1 MLLSTLR
8 SCDNLS
14 GAREGRWAYQHG
26 GDFGNDG
33 GVTNWWPKP
42 SVFPSGLTD
51 WLGLPLSLYSSS
63 YSGDNIYLGE
73 YDWKVDSLK
82 HALPVDRRFYDDI
95 FRNAS
100 FGKPRDDPRRTGIRM
115 FEQDFLCSIN
125 GHTQLTNQDVV
136 TGQRWFQVIPP
147 VPSLFTLLAI
157 SCPSPPFSPVFC
169 AVSPSR
175 RDGQMSSKT
184 EPRAKKQWHEDQE
197 GS

>member
-1 MLLSTLR
+1 MLVS
-8 SCDNLS
+8 
-14 GAREGRWAYQHG
+14 RWAYQHG

-63 YSGDNIYLGE
+63 YSGDNIYLGQ

-125 GHTQLTNQDVV
+125 GKTQLTNGPPLRSHSAFCVGDAAPLTVESSVPLQV
-136 TGQRWFQVIPP
+136 T
-147 VPSLFTLLAI
+147 
-157 SCPSPPFSPVFC
+157 
-169 AVSPSR
+169 
-175 RDGQMSSKT
+175 
-184 EPRAKKQWHEDQE
+184 
-197 GS
+197 

>member
-63 YSGDNIYLGE
+63 YSGDNVYLGE

-82 HALPVDRRFYDDI
+82 HRSMLSLKEYGLPLHRAYDQHEHNLVFPQRRWML
-95 FRNAS
+95 
-100 FGKPRDDPRRTGIRM
+100 KT
-115 FEQDFLCSIN
+115 FEK
-125 GHTQLTNQDVV
+125 V
-136 TGQRWFQVIPP
+136 T
-147 VPSLFTLLAI
+147 L
-157 SCPSPPFSPVFC
+157 
-169 AVSPSR
+169 
-175 RDGQMSSKT
+175 
-184 EPRAKKQWHEDQE
+184 
-197 GS
+197 

>member
-1 MLLSTLR
+1 MSRNTWLR
-8 SCDNLS
+8 SCDHLS
-14 GAREGRWAYQHG
+14 DAREGRWAYQHG

-63 YSGDNIYLGE
+63 YSGDNIYLGQ

-125 GHTQLTNQDVV
+125 GKTQLTNGPPLRSHSAFCVGDAAPLTVESSVPLQV
-136 TGQRWFQVIPP
+136 T
-147 VPSLFTLLAI
+147 
-157 SCPSPPFSPVFC
+157 
-169 AVSPSR
+169 
-175 RDGQMSSKT
+175 
-184 EPRAKKQWHEDQE
+184 
-197 GS
+197 